1 MTILEAVSEGLDLKH
16 ANEKREIRNNF
27 DARKA
32 DSELKACPS
41 CKVVWEIMTYN
52 QTVEYKYYH
61 NFPRFGKS
69 KSVCPSCSIRI
80 KNKYYHNQ
88 EVLDPQWKIHL

>member
-32 DSELKACPS
+32 DSELKACP
-41 CKVVWEIMTYN
+41 
-52 QTVEYKYYH
+52 
-61 NFPRFGKS
+61 
-69 KSVCPSCSIRI
+69 
-80 KNKYYHNQ
+80 
-88 EVLDPQWKIHL
+88 